1 MNSLQKNN
9 KQFIKRSFSNL
20 LVVSSLL
27 IPGVATLSTIPIS
40 AASAATPVT
49 SMQKVPYSRLFYTGA
64 VYAVKDQDFDP
75 SDAKI
80 GFFSVWSKNPKNNHL
95 QVAVRYCLNDPSI
108 TEPGTYLT
116 KMTVLNHN
124 QPLVNINR
132 EVKETAAEEQL
143 ISPGYYETTYA
154 ADPFWMDDPF
164 FWDPL
169 YEDMDYAP
177 PIYIPPTACSAGF
190 SRFDITKLADKLAQL
205 PDQTLQVQLTFS
217 NGETQT
223 WRLGKGTV
231 QALKQ
236 LVAAP

>member
-1 MNSLQKNN
+1 MKGLPKTNQQPIKKSL
-9 KQFIKRSFSNL
+9 SHL
-20 LVVSSLL
+20 LIVSSLF
-27 IPGVATLSTIPIS
+27 ISGAATLVSMPAN
-40 AASAATPVT
+40 AAAPTT
-49 SMQKVPYSRLFYTGA
+49 SIQKAPYSRLFYTGK

-95 QVAVRYCLNDPSI
+95 QVAVRYCLNDQSI

-116 KMTVLNHN
+116 KMTLINHN
-124 QPLVNINR
+124 QPLVNINQ
-132 EVKETAAEEQL
+132 EIKETAAEEQL
-143 ISPGYYETTYA
+143 ISPGYYEPSYA
-154 ADPFWMDDPF
+154 TDPFWMDDPF

-169 YEDMDYAP
+169 YDDMDYTQ

-190 SRFDITKLADKLAQL
+190 SRFDITRLADRIAQL

-223 WRLGKGTV
+223 WHLGKGTV